1 MNRIVVWICLGLLFT
16 AGCASPTSTATPTP
30 KPAPDL
36 LVQTET
42 AQTVDITITHGDS
55 GEELLN
61 RTYELN
67 GSEEV
72 QFDTVLSEPIQY
84 DVVVNVRGGDSW
96 SRTLVPSQGYLID
109 ITRSG
114 EIRVAL

>member
-16 AGCASPTSTATPTP
+16 AGCASPTSTVTPTP
-30 KPAPDL
+30 EPAPDL
-36 LVQTET
+36 LVRTET
-42 AQTVDITITHGDS
+42 AQTVDVTITHGDS
-55 GEELLN
+55 NKELLN
-61 RTYELN
+61 RTYELSS
-67 GSEEV
+67 SEEV

-96 SRTLVPSQGYLID
+96 SRTLTPSNRYLID

-114 EIRVAL
+114 EIKVAL